1 MKIRILLPILIL
13 SSLLLTGGPALAARH
28 QTAVTGKT
36 MGTFYSVKLITA
48 KKEFPETWQNRI
60 DNRLKQVN
68 KNLSM
73 FDPDSEISRFNRQP
87 AGTPFE
93 ISPDF
98 STVLSVSQQIF
109 QLSRGAWDGTVKP
122 LVDLWG
128 FGTRSGKFA
137 VPEPD
142 KIASALSRVGF
153 DKLELT
159 PKTLTATSGQV
170 TLDLGSI
177 AKGFGVDAVAGLL
190 RSYDIKDY
198 LVEIGGEVSG
208 AGHNQKRKPWSVGI
222 IRPEKNQMNQGIYR
236 VVTLK
241 DQAIATSGDY
251 RNYVVKNHQ
260 TYSHIID
267 PKTGYPVKN
276 QVVSTSV
283 IAPDCTLADG
293 LATALMV
300 MDIKDGIA
308 MINSLDQVE
317 CLIIQK
323 TDTGFEEF
331 ESAGFAKLV
340 QH

>member
-1 MKIRILLPILIL
+1 MKTRYLLTILIL
-13 SSLLLTGGPALAARH
+13 TSFLFPLGTAFAARH
-28 QTAVTGKT
+28 QTLVTGKT
-36 MGTFYSVKLITA
+36 MGTFYSVKLITS

-73 FDPDSEISRFNRQP
+73 FDPESEISRFNRQP

-98 STVLSVSQQIF
+98 STVLSISQRIYR
-109 QLSRGAWDGTVKP
+109 LSRGAWDGTVKP

-128 FGTRSGKFA
+128 FGTRPRASEL
-137 VPEPD
+137 PEPD
-142 KIASALSRVGF
+142 KVASALSRVGF
-153 DKLELT
+153 DKLALT
-159 PKTLTATSGQV
+159 PQTLTATADRVS
-170 TLDLGSI
+170 LDLGSI

-190 RSYDIKDY
+190 RSYDIEDY

-251 RNYVVKNHQ
+251 RNYMVKNHK

-276 QVVSTSV
+276 QVVSASV

-308 MINSLDQVE
+308 MINGLDQVE

-323 TDTGFEEF
+323 TDTGFKEF
-331 ESAGFAKLV
+331 ESTGFDKFV
-340 QH
+340 HH